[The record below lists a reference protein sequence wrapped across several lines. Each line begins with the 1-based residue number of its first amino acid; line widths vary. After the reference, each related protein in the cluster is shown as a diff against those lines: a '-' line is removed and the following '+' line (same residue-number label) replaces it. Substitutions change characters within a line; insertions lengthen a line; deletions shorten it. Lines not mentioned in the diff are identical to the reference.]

1 MVSVLRSVPG
11 TLDRVLGAPRHVG
24 WYVGWQTGGS
34 GARERGVAPSAP
46 ARGEARAARRL
57 VVGGSGALT
66 AAELI
71 GASAAAE
78 RSMTPASPA
87 PPPSPAPSPAPGAG
101 VTTAASPAAATL
113 ERSARRGASPSP
125 TAARSSR
132 PTSSP
137 AHRPQT
143 PTACTPRGVP
153 DAASAVSL
161 VVLAPAR
168 RAAEPRVVVAARR
181 AGQRFEL
188 VTPAGRRLCG
198 WRWPGAGAPL
208 VLLHGLLDCAAGW
221 DGIARATPRPCVAL
235 DLPGFGGSDAPTRP
249 RISAYAEAV
258 TWALAEL
265 DVSDAVLVGH
275 SLGGAVATAV
285 AERAPERIR
294 SLVLLAPAGFGR
306 IHLAEAI
313 SIPGIRNLAAAALPL
328 ALANPL
334 VLTAAYMTM
343 ISAGQRPE
351 ADLLERV
358 MRQAVRAMP
367 GARDGTRAVVA
378 AGQLRARVRTPARR
392 VRRARQRALG
402 PARPS
407 RLARARRRRAPRAAT
422 NRRARME
429 RHGSPPPTR
438 TSRRARP
445 TSSKPPPRRATTH
458 AQRRPTPRPPDT
470 RERGAPTASRSK
482 RSPTSRSRARSRRSP
497 TNSPYTFTARPG
509 AWRRCRQCQAS
520 FPTCR

>member
-1 MVSVLRSVPG
+1 M
-11 TLDRVLGAPRHVG
+11 
-24 WYVGWQTGGS
+24 
-34 GARERGVAPSAP
+34 
-46 ARGEARAARRL
+46 
-57 VVGGSGALT
+57 
-66 AAELI
+66 
-71 GASAAAE
+71 
-78 RSMTPASPA
+78 
-87 PPPSPAPSPAPGAG
+87 
-101 VTTAASPAAATL
+101 
-113 ERSARRGASPSP
+113 
-125 TAARSSR
+125 
-132 PTSSP
+132 
-137 AHRPQT
+137 
-143 PTACTPRGVP
+143 
-153 DAASAVSL
+153 
-161 VVLAPAR
+161 VVLAPTR
-168 RAAEPRVVVAARR
+168 RAAEPSVVVAGRR

-285 AERAPERIR
+285 AERSPERIR

-313 SIPGIRNLAAAALPL
+313 SIPGIRSLAAAALPL

-351 ADLLERV
+351 ADMLQRV
-358 MRQAVRAMP
+358 MRQAARAMP

-378 AGQLRARVRTPARR
+378 AGQSARAFEHRRVAFDGPVSVLWGQRDRLVSPAHAAG
-392 VRRARQRALG
+392 VRRALPQATVHVWSGMGHHPQRERPDALAQLIETAAT
-402 PARPS
+402 ARHD
-407 RLARARRRRAPRAAT
+407 ARAT
-422 NRRARME
+422 
-429 RHGSPPPTR
+429 PT
-438 TSRRARP
+438 
-445 TSSKPPPRRATTH
+445 
-458 AQRRPTPRPPDT
+458 DT
-470 RERGAPTASRSK
+470 PTAGHARTRRTK
-482 RSPTSRSRARSRRSP
+482 RLP
-497 TNSPYTFTARPG
+497 
-509 AWRRCRQCQAS
+509 Q
-520 FPTCR
+520 